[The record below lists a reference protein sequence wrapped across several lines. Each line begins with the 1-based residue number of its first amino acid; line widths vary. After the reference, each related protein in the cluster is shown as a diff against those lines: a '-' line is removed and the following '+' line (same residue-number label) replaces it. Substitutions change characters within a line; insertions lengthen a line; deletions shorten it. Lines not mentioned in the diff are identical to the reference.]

1 MIINLIVIA
10 AVIWIAL
17 TVFEPFWVALSAK
30 REQDRKYA
38 KDRLDR
44 AAMYDKLREMHEAS
58 PLYRQYKSAQQK
70 NQYSRRNA
78 QRPADYGKIRQN
90 HR

>member
-17 TVFEPFWVALSAK
+17 TVFEPFWDALTAK
-30 REQDRKYA
+30 RKQDRKYA

-44 AAMYDKLREMHEAS
+44 AARYDKLREMHEAS
-58 PLYRQYKSAQQK
+58 PLYLQFKANQK
-70 NQYSRRNA
+70 RN
-78 QRPADYGKIRQN
+78 RM
-90 HR
+90 

>member
-17 TVFEPFWVALSAK
+17 TVFEPFWVALTAK

-38 KDRLDR
+38 KDRLAR
-44 AAMYDKLREMHEAS
+44 AAKYDNMREMHEAS
-58 PLYRQYKSAQQK
+58 PLYQQFKADQKRNRMQRSGK
-70 NQYSRRNA
+70 NN
-78 QRPADYGKIRQN
+78 
-90 HR
+90 